1 MRNIKQVQIEGL
13 SKING
18 LYSSKVLNQN
28 RHIKADDEL
37 LWVKDYT
44 NENKIQPVIGLD
56 GGPEHL
62 FFLLL

>member
-18 LYSSKVLNQN
+18 LYSSKVLNQK
-28 RHIKADDEL
+28 RHVKADDEL
-37 LWVKDYT
+37 LWVKHYT
-44 NENKIQPVIGLD
+44 NENKMQPGIGLD